1 MNNPDAHY
9 YGTGAELIEQ
19 TGGKIDVFVAGAGTG
34 GTIAG
39 TAKVLKE
46 KIPGIKVVGVDPYG
60 SILAQPEALN
70 TMDITGYEVEGI
82 GYDFIP
88 DVLNRNCKFSFMDR
102 ILEFSY
108 LDVDEW
114 RKCTDEQAMPMAR
127 RLLREEGLL
136 CGGSCGSAFYHAL
149 GNLFSL

>member
-34 GTIAG
+34 
-39 TAKVLKE
+39 KVLKE

-60 SILAQPEALN
+60 SILAQPAALN

-88 DVLNRNCKFSFMDR
+88 DVLNRD
-102 ILEFSY
+102 
-108 LDVDEW
+108 
-114 RKCTDEQAMPMAR
+114 
-127 RLLREEGLL
+127 
-136 CGGSCGSAFYHAL
+136 
-149 GNLFSL
+149 